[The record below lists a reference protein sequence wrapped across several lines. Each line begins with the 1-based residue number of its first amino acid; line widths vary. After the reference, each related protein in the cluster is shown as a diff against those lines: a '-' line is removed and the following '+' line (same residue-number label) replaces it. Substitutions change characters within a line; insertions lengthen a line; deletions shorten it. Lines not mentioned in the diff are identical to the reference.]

1 MRGIMPSGTR
11 QLLLPASPLFIW
23 LSLFIAFVLN
33 VTLSVWFWG
42 RASWLPDLLLVTLL
56 FWNIQQTQRIGMGA
70 AFFFGLIMD
79 VQTVSLLGQHALS
92 YTLLSFIAIV
102 IHRRI
107 LWFKTTTQALQ
118 LIPLFAISH
127 LVQGILRYF
136 FSNATTDW
144 FALIA
149 PLLEAALWPII
160 SLSLLFPQRR
170 SPDPDATRPL

>member
-1 MRGIMPSGTR
+1 MRGIMPNGTR

-23 LSLFIAFVLN
+23 VSLILSFILN
-33 VTLSVWFWG
+33 ITLSVWFWG

-56 FWNIQQTQRIGMGA
+56 FWTIHQTQRVGMGT

-79 VQTVSLLGQHALS
+79 VQSSSLLGQHAMS

-107 LWFKTTTQALQ
+107 LWFKTSTQALQ
-118 LIPLFAISH
+118 LIPLFSAAH
-127 LVQGILRYF
+127 LVQNLLRYF
-136 FSNATTDW
+136 SSAVTLDFLAI
-144 FALIA
+144 IA
-149 PLLEAALWPII
+149 PLLEAMLWPFVSVI
-160 SLSLLFPQRR
+160 LLLPQRR